1 MYYLNVGAHLSWLR
15 NATMFL
21 STVPPT
27 QLMPVNLVT
36 RPSLRA
42 ELQPNE
48 LPEDD
53 AIVVDAELTELVQ
66 TTTPSTTGSQYL
78 YGL

>member
-1 MYYLNVGAHLSWLR
+1 ML
-15 NATMFL
+15 L

-53 AIVVDAELTELVQ
+53 AIVVEAEITELIQ
-66 TTTPSTTGSQYL
+66 TTTTSTTGTRNL
-78 YGL
+78 